1 MDDTVILMNEVE
13 NDGKTVHL
21 YLSPLYKNYVAYGI
35 SAYIVSRV
43 VSTVECGYDYDA
55 QMPMVKLDGQ
65 QLAKLGMSTCQTVS
79 IQREHAQL
87 KVEHIYD
94 EEGYD
99 RWASFVRS
107 QYAQDDLFKI

>member
-55 QMPMVKLDGQ
+55 QMPK
-65 QLAKLGMSTCQTVS
+65 
-79 IQREHAQL
+79 L

-99 RWASFVRS
+99 RWASYVRS